1 MSLKANDIITLENN
15 HKYVLLKETNY
26 NEKTY
31 FLAMEVTET
40 KEVIPNNIAI
50 FEKVLVEDETYVEK
64 INNPKLIEI
73 LTEQF

>member
-15 HKYVLLKETNY
+15 HKYVLLKETTY